1 MRKSLWI
8 ILAVL
13 LGAGAGVARAD
24 SITFIV
30 SGSLTVGSSSG
41 ASCPSPCT
49 LGGTL
54 TINNLTGAV
63 ISADI
68 TMSGESPTVSP
79 FTTYSNPFP
88 SGLDGYTGLFLF
100 DSDSYVAELYIL
112 TSTPGSWAG
121 FDGGSFVPSF
131 GSSSGTVYSAIC
143 APPGCDVGGNGHWVL
158 TSGSLTPVPEPSSY
172 LLLCTGLLGLL
183 ALTARSK
190 RHAPP
195 TPC

>member
-1 MRKSLWI
+1 MRKYLWI

-24 SITFIV
+24 DITFNV

-63 ISADI
+63 ISADV
-68 TMSGESPTVSP
+68 TMSGESPTVGP
-79 FTTYSNPFP
+79 FTIYSNPFP
-88 SGLDGYTGLFLF
+88 SGLDGYTGLFL
-100 DSDSYVAELYIL
+100 SDSNSDVAELYIL
-112 TSTPGSWAG
+112 TSTPGSWTG

-131 GSSSGTVYSAIC
+131 TSSFGTVYSAIC
-143 APPGCDVGGNGHWVL
+143 APPGCVAGGSGHWVL
-158 TSGSLTPVPEPSSY
+158 TSGSLTPTPEPSSY
-172 LLLCTGLLGLL
+172 LLLGTGLLGLL

-195 TPC
+195 TLC